1 MLLLYQEKELFVM
14 NITPEDKIILAELE
28 TAMENHELQAYY
40 QPLYDTLSNKM
51 VNAEALVRWVKKDG
65 TVVPPSYFI
74 PVLEK
79 CNAILDVDWYILK
92 ESCKLLRYQIDNA
105 LNPVPI
111 SVNFSRMHLV
121 YENDIAERLCRI
133 VDSYQLAHKWIEIE
147 ITESAFI
154 NQPEEVALL
163 VKQIRDLGFKVA
175 IDDFGS
181 GLSSLS
187 FVKDVEVDTL
197 KIDRSLLSK
206 NCETEKERI
215 VLESIFNFAHR
226 LRLTTVAEGVET
238 REQLGFLR
246 TCDCKKIQG
255 FLFAKPEPLA
265 SFVENCRTHEPADIE
280 DILQIQAPSSA
291 TQMLLDVIFT
301 KYPLVIFCNLSR
313 NSYYMMTYE
322 NFTATKCTGSGIYD
336 ELIAGGASTMH
347 PDDRDLFRTTFSIEN
362 QMQKYHAGE
371 KRIQIIT
378 RQLGDDGIYRRVETI
393 NYFVNNP
400 ASNDVLVITLC
411 ENLD

>member
-1 MLLLYQEKELFVM
+1 M
-14 NITPEDKIILAELE
+14 NITQEDKIILTEIE
-28 TAMENHELQAYY
+28 NAMSSGELQAYY
-40 QPLYDTLSNKM
+40 QPLYDALTNKM
-51 VNAEALVRWVKKDG
+51 VSAEALVRWVKNDG
-65 TVVPPSYFI
+65 TVVSPAYFI

-79 CNAILDVDWYILK
+79 NDAILAVDWYILE
-92 ESCKLLRYQIDNA
+92 ESCKLLRYQIDNK

-121 YENDIAERLCRI
+121 YESDITEHICRI
-133 VDSYQLAHKWIEIE
+133 VDSYALEHKWIEIE
-147 ITESAFI
+147 ITETAFI
-154 NQPEEVALL
+154 NQPEAVTQL
-163 VKQIRDLGFKVA
+163 VQEIRALGFKVA

-206 NCETEKERI
+206 NCETDKERI
-215 VLESIFNFAHR
+215 LLESIFNFAHR

-238 REQLGFLR
+238 KEQLGFLR

-255 FLFAKPEPLA
+255 FLFAKPEPIKT
-265 SFVENCRTHEPADIE
+265 FVENCRTHEPADME

-291 TQMLLDVIFT
+291 TQMLLDVIFM
-301 KYPLVIFCNLSR
+301 KYPLVILCNLSR

-322 NFTATKCTGSGIYD
+322 NFTTTKCTGSGIYD
-336 ELIAGGASTMH
+336 ELIAGGATTMH
-347 PDDRDLFRTTFSIEN
+347 PDDQAVFLHTFSIEN
-362 QMQKYHAGE
+362 QMNKYHAGE
-371 KRIQIIT
+371 KCIRIIT
-378 RQLGDDGIYRRVETI
+378 RQMGDDGIYRRVETI

-400 ASNDVLVITLC
+400 ASNDVIVITLC

>member
-1 MLLLYQEKELFVM
+1 M
-14 NITPEDKIILAELE
+14 NITQEDKIILTEIE
-28 TAMENHELQAYY
+28 NAMSSGELQAYY
-40 QPLYDTLSNKM
+40 QPLYDALTNKM
-51 VNAEALVRWVKKDG
+51 VSAEALVRWVKNDG
-65 TVVPPSYFI
+65 TVVSPAYFI

-79 CNAILDVDWYILK
+79 NDAILTVDWYILE
-92 ESCKLLRYQIDNA
+92 ESCKLLRYQIDNK

-121 YENDIAERLCRI
+121 YESDITEHICRI
-133 VDSYQLAHKWIEIE
+133 VDSYALEHKWIEIE
-147 ITESAFI
+147 ITETAFI
-154 NQPEEVALL
+154 NQPEAVTQL
-163 VKQIRDLGFKVA
+163 VQEIRALGFKVA

-206 NCETEKERI
+206 NCETDKERI
-215 VLESIFNFAHR
+215 LLESIFNFAHR

-238 REQLGFLR
+238 KEQLGFLR

-255 FLFAKPEPLA
+255 FLFAKPEPIKA
-265 SFVENCRTHEPADIE
+265 FVENCRTHEPADME

-291 TQMLLDVIFT
+291 TQMLLDVIFM
-301 KYPLVIFCNLSR
+301 KYPLVILCNLSR

-322 NFTATKCTGSGIYD
+322 NFTTTKCTGSGIYD
-336 ELIAGGASTMH
+336 ELIAGGATTMH
-347 PDDRDLFRTTFSIEN
+347 PDDQAVFLHTFSIEN
-362 QMQKYHAGE
+362 QMNKYHAGE
-371 KRIQIIT
+371 KCISIIT
-378 RQLGDDGIYRRVETI
+378 RQMGDDGIYRRVETI

-400 ASNDVLVITLC
+400 ASNDVIVITLC

>member
-1 MLLLYQEKELFVM
+1 M
-14 NITPEDKIILAELE
+14 NITQEDKIILVEIE
-28 TAMENHELQAYY
+28 NAMNNGELQAYY
-40 QPLYDTLSNKM
+40 QPLYDALTNKM
-51 VNAEALVRWVKKDG
+51 VSAEALVRWVKNDG
-65 TVVPPSYFI
+65 TVVSPAYFI

-79 CNAILDVDWYILK
+79 NEAILTVDWFIL
-92 ESCKLLRYQIDNA
+92 EEACKLLHYQIENK

-121 YENDIAERLCRI
+121 YENDIAEHLCRI
-133 VDSYQLAHKWIEIE
+133 VDTYSLEHKWIEIE
-147 ITESAFI
+147 ITETAFI
-154 NQPEEVALL
+154 NQPEAVAKL
-163 VKQIRDLGFKVA
+163 VKEIRELGFKVA

-206 NCETEKERI
+206 NCETDKERI
-215 VLESIFNFAHR
+215 LLESIFNFAHR
-226 LRLTTVAEGVET
+226 LRLSTVAEGVET
-238 REQLGFLR
+238 KEQLGFLR

-255 FLFAKPEPLA
+255 FLFAKPEPVKA
-265 SFVENCRTHEPADIE
+265 FVEDCKSHDPADID

-291 TQMLLDVIFT
+291 TQMLLDVIFM

-322 NFTATKCTGSGIYD
+322 NFTTTKCTGSGIYD
-336 ELIAGGASTMH
+336 ELIAGGTTTMH
-347 PDDRDLFRTTFSIEN
+347 PEDQDLFRNTFSIEN

-371 KRIQIIT
+371 KYIRIIT
-378 RQLGDDGIYRRVETI
+378 RQLGDDGVYRRVETI
-393 NYFVNNP
+393 NYFVSNP
-400 ASNDVLVITLC
+400 ATNDVLVITLC

>member
-1 MLLLYQEKELFVM
+1 M
-14 NITPEDKIILAELE
+14 NITQEDKIILTEIE
-28 TAMENHELQAYY
+28 NAMSSGELQAYY
-40 QPLYDTLSNKM
+40 QPLYDALTNKM
-51 VNAEALVRWVKKDG
+51 VSAEALVRWVKNDG
-65 TVVPPSYFI
+65 TVVSPAYFI

-79 CNAILDVDWYILK
+79 NDAILTVDWYILE
-92 ESCKLLRYQIDNA
+92 ESCKLLRYQIDNK

-121 YENDIAERLCRI
+121 YESDITEHICRI
-133 VDSYQLAHKWIEIE
+133 VDSYALEHKWIEIE
-147 ITESAFI
+147 ITETAFI
-154 NQPEEVALL
+154 NQPEAVTQL
-163 VKQIRDLGFKVA
+163 VQEIRALGFKVA

-206 NCETEKERI
+206 NCETDKERI
-215 VLESIFNFAHR
+215 LLESIFNFAHR

-238 REQLGFLR
+238 KEQLGFLR

-255 FLFAKPEPLA
+255 FLFAKPEPIKA
-265 SFVENCRTHEPADIE
+265 FVENCRTHEPADME

-291 TQMLLDVIFT
+291 TQMLLDVIFM
-301 KYPLVIFCNLSR
+301 KYPLVILCNLSR

-322 NFTATKCTGSGIYD
+322 NFTTTKCTGSGIYD
-336 ELIAGGASTMH
+336 ELIAGGATTMH
-347 PDDRDLFRTTFSIEN
+347 PDDQAVFLHTFSIEN
-362 QMQKYHAGE
+362 QMNKYHAGE
-371 KRIQIIT
+371 KCIRIIT
-378 RQLGDDGIYRRVETI
+378 RQMGDDGIYRRVETI

-400 ASNDVLVITLC
+400 ASNDVIVITLC

>member
-1 MLLLYQEKELFVM
+1 M
-14 NITPEDKIILAELE
+14 NITAKDKAILAEIE
-28 TAMENHELQAYY
+28 QAMESHELQAYY
-40 QPLYDTLSNKM
+40 QPLYDALTNRIVS
-51 VNAEALVRWVKKDG
+51 AEALVRWVKKDG
-65 TVVPPSYFI
+65 TVVSPAYFI

-79 CNAILDVDWYILK
+79 DDSILKVDWYIL
-92 ESCKLLRYQIDNA
+92 EEACTLLRYQLDNK

-121 YENDIAERLCRI
+121 YETDIPKKLCEI
-133 VDSYQLAHKWIEIE
+133 VDNYYLDHKWIEIE

-154 NQPEEVALL
+154 NQPEAVSQF
-163 VKQIRDLGFKVA
+163 VKDVRNLGFSVA

-187 FVKDVEVDTL
+187 FVKDVEVDVL

-226 LRLTTVAEGVET
+226 LKLTTVAEGVET

-255 FLFAKPEPLA
+255 FLFARPEP
-265 SFVENCRTHEPADIE
+265 TADFLKDCQTQEINTDTE
-280 DILQIQAPSSA
+280 DILNMLAPYSA
-291 TQMLLDVIFT
+291 TQLLLDAVFM
-301 KYPLVIFCNLSR
+301 KYPLVILSNLSR
-313 NSYYMMTYE
+313 NSYYMMSYE
-322 NFTATKCTGSGIYD
+322 SFTTTKCSASGNFD
-336 ELIAGGASTMH
+336 ELIASGAETMH
-347 PDDRDLFRTTFSIEN
+347 PEDQDIFRNTFSIEN

-371 KRIQIIT
+371 KCITLVT
-378 RQLGDDGIYRRVETI
+378 RQLGDDGVYRKVETL
-393 NYFVNNP
+393 NYFVKNP
-400 ASNDVLVITLC
+400 ASKDVIVITLC
-411 ENLD
+411 DNIE

>member
-1 MLLLYQEKELFVM
+1 M
-14 NITPEDKIILAELE
+14 NITQEDKIILTEIE
-28 TAMENHELQAYY
+28 NAMSSGELQAYY
-40 QPLYDTLSNKM
+40 QPLYDALTNKM
-51 VNAEALVRWVKKDG
+51 VSAEALVRWVKNDG
-65 TVVPPSYFI
+65 TVVSPAYFI

-79 CNAILDVDWYILK
+79 NDAILTVDWYILE
-92 ESCKLLRYQIDNA
+92 ESCKLLRYQIDNK

-121 YENDIAERLCRI
+121 YESDITEHICRI
-133 VDSYQLAHKWIEIE
+133 VDSYALEHKWIEIE
-147 ITESAFI
+147 ITETAFI
-154 NQPEEVALL
+154 NQPEAVTQL
-163 VKQIRDLGFKVA
+163 VQEIRALGFKVA

-206 NCETEKERI
+206 NCETDKERI
-215 VLESIFNFAHR
+215 LLESIFNFAHR

-238 REQLGFLR
+238 KEQLGFLR

-255 FLFAKPEPLA
+255 FLFAKPEPIKV
-265 SFVENCRTHEPADIE
+265 FVENCRTHEPADME

-291 TQMLLDVIFT
+291 TQMLLDVIFM
-301 KYPLVIFCNLSR
+301 KYPLVILCNLSR

-322 NFTATKCTGSGIYD
+322 NFTTTKCTGSGIYD
-336 ELIAGGASTMH
+336 ELIAGGATTMH
-347 PDDRDLFRTTFSIEN
+347 PDDQAVFLHTFSIEN
-362 QMQKYHAGE
+362 QMNKYHAGE
-371 KRIQIIT
+371 KCIRIIT
-378 RQLGDDGIYRRVETI
+378 RQMGDDGIYRRVETI

-400 ASNDVLVITLC
+400 ASNDVIVITLC

>member
-1 MLLLYQEKELFVM
+1 M
-14 NITPEDKIILAELE
+14 NITQEDKVILAEIE
-28 TAMENHELQAYY
+28 EAMKSHELQAYY
-40 QPLYDTLSNKM
+40 QPLYDALSNRM
-51 VNAEALVRWVKKDG
+51 VSAEALVRWVKEDG
-65 TVVPPSYFI
+65 TVVSPAYFI

-79 CNAILDVDWYILK
+79 CDAILNVDWYIL
-92 ESCKLLRYQIDNA
+92 EEACKLLRYQIDNE

-121 YENDIAERLCRI
+121 YENSNDITKHLCEV
-133 VDSYQLAHKWIEIE
+133 VDSHNLAHKWIEIE

-154 NQPEEVALL
+154 NQPEAVANL
-163 VKQIRDLGFKVA
+163 VKEIRDLGFKVA

-187 FVKDVEVDTL
+187 FVKEVEVDTL

-226 LRLTTVAEGVET
+226 LKLSTVAEGVET

-255 FLFAKPEPLA
+255 FLFARPEPLK
-265 SFVENCRTHEPADIE
+265 SFIENCKTHEPADVE

-291 TQMLLDVIFT
+291 TQMLLDVIFM
-301 KYPLVIFCNLSR
+301 KYPLVILCNLSR

-322 NFTATKCTGSGIYD
+322 NFTATKCSASGIYD
-336 ELIAGGASTMH
+336 ELIAGGAATMH
-347 PDDRDLFRTTFSIEN
+347 PEDQEIFRDTFSIEN
-362 QMQKYHAGE
+362 QIQRYNAGE
-371 KRIQIIT
+371 KCIRIIT

-393 NYFVNNP
+393 NYFVSNP

>member
-1 MLLLYQEKELFVM
+1 M
-14 NITPEDKIILAELE
+14 NITQEDKVILAEIE
-28 TAMENHELQAYY
+28 EAMRSHELQAYY
-40 QPLYDTLSNKM
+40 QPLYDALSNRM
-51 VNAEALVRWVKKDG
+51 VSAEALVRWVKEDG
-65 TVVPPSYFI
+65 TVVSPAYFI

-79 CNAILDVDWYILK
+79 CDAILNVDWYIL
-92 ESCKLLRYQIDNA
+92 EEACKLLRYQIDNE

-121 YENDIAERLCRI
+121 YENSNDITKHLCEV
-133 VDSYQLAHKWIEIE
+133 VDSHNLAHKWIEIE

-154 NQPEEVALL
+154 NQPEAVANL
-163 VKQIRDLGFKVA
+163 VKEIRDLGFKVA

-187 FVKDVEVDTL
+187 FVKEVEVDTL

-226 LRLTTVAEGVET
+226 LKLSTVAEGVET

-255 FLFAKPEPLA
+255 FLFARPEPLK
-265 SFVENCRTHEPADIE
+265 SFIENCKTHEPADVE

-291 TQMLLDVIFT
+291 TQMLLDVIFM
-301 KYPLVIFCNLSR
+301 KYPLVILCNLSR

-322 NFTATKCTGSGIYD
+322 NFTATKCSASGIYD
-336 ELIAGGASTMH
+336 ELIAGGAATMH
-347 PDDRDLFRTTFSIEN
+347 PEDQEIFRDTFSIEN
-362 QMQKYHAGE
+362 QIQRYNAGE
-371 KRIQIIT
+371 KCIRIIT

-393 NYFVNNP
+393 NYFVSNP

>member
-1 MLLLYQEKELFVM
+1 M
-14 NITPEDKIILAELE
+14 NITQEDKVILAEIE
-28 TAMENHELQAYY
+28 EAMKSHELQAYY
-40 QPLYDTLSNKM
+40 QPLYDALSNRM
-51 VNAEALVRWVKKDG
+51 VSAEALVRWVKEDG
-65 TVVPPSYFI
+65 TVVSPAYFI

-79 CNAILDVDWYILK
+79 CDAILNVDWYIL
-92 ESCKLLRYQIDNA
+92 EEACKLLRYQIDNE

-121 YENDIAERLCRI
+121 YENSNDITKHLCEV
-133 VDSYQLAHKWIEIE
+133 VDSHNLAHKWIEIE

-154 NQPEEVALL
+154 NQPEAVANL
-163 VKQIRDLGFKVA
+163 VKEIRDLGFKVA

-187 FVKDVEVDTL
+187 FVKEVEVDTL

-215 VLESIFNFAHR
+215 VLESIFHFAHR
-226 LRLTTVAEGVET
+226 LKLSTVAEGVET

-255 FLFAKPEPLA
+255 FLFARPEPLK
-265 SFVENCRTHEPADIE
+265 SFIENCKTHEPADVE

-291 TQMLLDVIFT
+291 TQMLLDVIFM
-301 KYPLVIFCNLSR
+301 KYPLVILCNLSR

-322 NFTATKCTGSGIYD
+322 NFTATKCSASGIYD
-336 ELIAGGASTMH
+336 ELIAGGAATMH
-347 PDDRDLFRTTFSIEN
+347 PEDQEIFRDTFSIEN
-362 QMQKYHAGE
+362 QIQRYNAGE
-371 KRIQIIT
+371 KCIRIIT

-393 NYFVNNP
+393 NYFVSNP

>member
-1 MLLLYQEKELFVM
+1 M
-14 NITPEDKIILAELE
+14 NITQEDKVILAEIE
-28 TAMENHELQAYY
+28 EAMRSHELQAYY
-40 QPLYDTLSNKM
+40 QPLYDALSNRM
-51 VNAEALVRWVKKDG
+51 VSAEALVRWVKEDG
-65 TVVPPSYFI
+65 TVVSPAYFI

-79 CNAILDVDWYILK
+79 CDAILNVDWYIL
-92 ESCKLLRYQIDNA
+92 EEACKLLRYQIDNE

-121 YENDIAERLCRI
+121 YENSNDITKHLCGV
-133 VDSYQLAHKWIEIE
+133 VDSHNLAHKWIEIE

-154 NQPEEVALL
+154 NQPEAVANL
-163 VKQIRDLGFKVA
+163 VKEIRDLGFKVA

-187 FVKDVEVDTL
+187 FVKEVEVDTL

-226 LRLTTVAEGVET
+226 LKLSTVAEGVET

-255 FLFAKPEPLA
+255 FLFARPEPLK
-265 SFVENCRTHEPADIE
+265 SFIENCKTHEPADVE

-291 TQMLLDVIFT
+291 TQMLLDVIFM
-301 KYPLVIFCNLSR
+301 KYPLVILCNLSR

-322 NFTATKCTGSGIYD
+322 NFTATKCSASGIYD
-336 ELIAGGASTMH
+336 ELIAGGAATMH
-347 PDDRDLFRTTFSIEN
+347 PEDQEIFRDTFSIEN
-362 QMQKYHAGE
+362 QIQRYNAGE
-371 KRIQIIT
+371 KCIRIIT

-393 NYFVNNP
+393 NYFVSNP

>member
-1 MLLLYQEKELFVM
+1 M
-14 NITPEDKIILAELE
+14 NITQEDKIILTEIE
-28 TAMENHELQAYY
+28 NAMSSGELQAYY
-40 QPLYDTLSNKM
+40 QPLYDALTNKM
-51 VNAEALVRWVKKDG
+51 VSAEALVRWVKNDG
-65 TVVPPSYFI
+65 TVVSPAYFI

-79 CNAILDVDWYILK
+79 NDAILAVDWYILE
-92 ESCKLLRYQIDNA
+92 ESCKLLRYQIDNK

-121 YENDIAERLCRI
+121 YESDITEHICRI
-133 VDSYQLAHKWIEIE
+133 VDSYALEHKWIEIE
-147 ITESAFI
+147 ITETAFI
-154 NQPEEVALL
+154 NQPEAVTQL
-163 VKQIRDLGFKVA
+163 VQEIRALGFKVA

-206 NCETEKERI
+206 NCETDKERI
-215 VLESIFNFAHR
+215 LLESIFNFAHR

-238 REQLGFLR
+238 KEQLGFLR

-255 FLFAKPEPLA
+255 FLFAKPEPIKA
-265 SFVENCRTHEPADIE
+265 FIENCRTHEPADME

-291 TQMLLDVIFT
+291 TQMLLDVIFM
-301 KYPLVIFCNLSR
+301 KYPLVILCNLSR

-322 NFTATKCTGSGIYD
+322 NFTTTKCTGSGIYD
-336 ELIAGGASTMH
+336 ELIAGGATTMH
-347 PDDRDLFRTTFSIEN
+347 PDDQAVFLHTFSIEN
-362 QMQKYHAGE
+362 QMNKYHAGE
-371 KRIQIIT
+371 KCIRIIT
-378 RQLGDDGIYRRVETI
+378 RQMGDDGIYRRVETI

-400 ASNDVLVITLC
+400 ASNDVIVITLC

>member
-1 MLLLYQEKELFVM
+1 M
-14 NITPEDKIILAELE
+14 NITQENKVILAEIE
-28 TAMENHELQAYY
+28 NAMRIHELQAYY
-40 QPLYDTLSNKM
+40 QPLYDALSNKM
-51 VNAEALVRWVKKDG
+51 VSAEALVRWVKKDG
-65 TVVPPSYFI
+65 TVVPPAYFI

-79 CNAILDVDWYILK
+79 CDAILNVDWHILE
-92 ESCKLLRYQIDNA
+92 ESCKLLRYQIDND

-121 YENDIAERLCRI
+121 YESNTDITEKLCKI
-133 VDSYQLAHKWIEIE
+133 VDSYNLEHKWLEIE

-154 NQPEEVALL
+154 NQPEAVAQL
-163 VKQIRDLGFKVA
+163 VKEIRELGFKVA

-181 GLSSLS
+181 GLSSLN
-187 FVKDVEVDTL
+187 FVKEVEVDIL

-226 LRLTTVAEGVET
+226 LKLTTVAEGVET

-255 FLFAKPEPLA
+255 FLFARPEPQEVFL
-265 SFVENCRTHEPADIE
+265 ENCKTHEPADTE

-291 TQMLLDVIFT
+291 TQMLLDVVFM
-301 KYPLVIFCNLSR
+301 KYPLIILSNLTR

-322 NFTATKCTGSGIYD
+322 HFTATKCSASGIYD
-336 ELIAGGASTMH
+336 ELIMSGATTMH
-347 PDDRDLFRTTFSIEN
+347 PEDQDLFRNTFTIEN
-362 QMQKYHAGE
+362 QIQKYNAGE
-371 KRIQIIT
+371 KSIHITT
-378 RQLGDDGIYRRVETI
+378 RQLGDDGVYRRVKTI
-393 NYFVNNP
+393 NYFVSNP
-400 ASNDVLVITLC
+400 SSKDVLVITLC